1 VSLVALEIPKVGLVM
16 ESARLVRWLKNVG
29 DVVKQGEPLLELET
43 EKSVV
48 EIESTES
55 GRLVEILLQADQE
68 ARVGDR
74 VAWLENEPNAA
85 ATGASGAGAPSSRGT
100 GTAGA
105 QMVSGASGASGRG
118 HSSGAIQHGAS
129 GRIKSSPVAR
139 RWAAEHSI
147 DLRQVAP
154 TGPRGRVQLSDVRR
168 EIEARGEQ
176 RGPSAQAQ
184 AQAST
189 SMDPQAAQASR
200 SMDPQERAMH
210 AMGPQQSRAMPST
223 GPQPL
228 SSMRR
233 AVARSMTLSNATIP
247 QFIVE
252 RAVDWTTLHAI
263 RAKVTAELPSGA
275 AKPSVNDFLLQG
287 IARTLLAFPQLN
299 ATFTGDANSSD
310 AALLPATGTHI
321 GLVVAVENG
330 LLVPVLHDVDR
341 IGIMDLARR
350 RNETV
355 QRAAS
360 GKLKREE
367 LEGATFSLSNLGA
380 RGPDRFTAIISP
392 PQSAILAVGRQ
403 RDCVVAINGGIHVRP
418 ISQLTLTVDHR
429 VADGRLAA
437 DFLAALVEILEGN
450 HWRLN

>member
-16 ESARLVRWLKNVG
+16 ESARVVRWLKSVG

-74 VAWLENEPNAA
+74 VAWLENDPNGA
-85 ATGASGAGAPSSRGT
+85 ATGARTTVSGGPAAAPASRGHAST
-100 GTAGA
+100 G
-105 QMVSGASGASGRG
+105 SASQEPSVGTSPAARRASTP
-118 HSSGAIQHGAS
+118 AVAPN

-139 RWAAEHSI
+139 RLAAEHSI

-154 TGPRGRVQLSDVRR
+154 TGPRGRIQLSDVRR
-168 EIEARGEQ
+168 EIESRGGEQ
-176 RGPSAQAQ
+176 GLSAQAVTTVGSQ
-184 AQAST
+184 AR
-189 SMDPQAAQASR
+189 AAAV
-200 SMDPQERAMH
+200 
-210 AMGPQQSRAMPST
+210 T
-223 GPQPL
+223 GAQPL

-252 RAVDWTTLHAI
+252 RAVDWTALQAVREKLAT
-263 RAKVTAELPSGA
+263 ELPASA
-275 AKPSVNDFLLQG
+275 AKPTVNDFLLQA

-299 ATFTGDANSSD
+299 ATFTGDASSSE

-341 IGIMDLARR
+341 IGIVELARR

-355 QRAAS
+355 QRALS

-403 RDCVVAINGGIHVRP
+403 RDCVMAINGGIHVRP
-418 ISQLTLTVDHR
+418 MSQLTLTVDHR

-437 DFLAALVEILEGN
+437 DFLAALVGTLEGN
-450 HWRLN
+450 TGD

>member
-55 GRLVEILLQADQE
+55 GRLVEILLQVDQE

-74 VAWLENEPNAA
+74 VAWLENGLNGVAA
-85 ATGASGAGAPSSRGT
+85 GGRAPVSAGTAAVTESRGHASTGSAPQEVLSSGAGGAP
-100 GTAGA
+100 AA
-105 QMVSGASGASGRG
+105 
-118 HSSGAIQHGAS
+118 
-129 GRIKSSPVAR
+129 RIKSSPVAR
-139 RWAAEHSI
+139 RMAAEHSI
-147 DLRQVAP
+147 DLRQVAA

-168 EIEARGEQ
+168 EIEARGGQ
-176 RGPSAQAQ
+176 RGPPTQS
-184 AQAST
+184 
-189 SMDPQAAQASR
+189 
-200 SMDPQERAMH
+200 
-210 AMGPQQSRAMPST
+210 QSRAPLT
-223 GPQPL
+223 AGPQPL
-228 SSMRR
+228 SNMRR

-252 RAVDWTTLHAI
+252 RAVDWTALQAI
-263 RAKVTAELPSGA
+263 RAKLTAELPPGA
-275 AKPSVNDFLLQG
+275 AKPTVNDFLLQA

-341 IGIMDLARR
+341 IGVVELARR

-355 QRAAS
+355 QRALS

-403 RDCVVAINGGIHVRP
+403 RDCVVASNDGIRVRP
-418 ISQLTLTVDHR
+418 MSQLTLTVDHR

-437 DFLAALVEILEGN
+437 DFLASLVETLEGN
-450 HWRLN
+450 SD